1 MLSEHK
7 GEIYGEKEWKK
18 EMKHYG
24 HFSYIQS
31 IDGGQG
37 AIEQRFDE
45 KGLMDVS
52 ATRGAKDIK

>member
-1 MLSEHK
+1 M
-7 GEIYGEKEWKK
+7 GGKEWKK

-52 ATRGAKDIK
+52 ATYKGSKGRKMILQRDK